1 MPPSLPP
8 SSPPGSPPG
17 LPSSSSN
24 LGGAKQS
31 LNQSLQNIGDDESL
45 IIDDGA
51 DALTEDDYDDS
62 DLEKAIMRVDTTG

>member
-8 SSPPGSPPG
+8 SSPPG

-31 LNQSLQNIGDDESL
+31 LNQSLLNIGDDESL
-45 IIDDGA
+45 ILDDGA
-51 DALTEDDYDDS
+51 NALIEDDYDDS
-62 DLEKAIMRVDTTG
+62 DLEKAILRVDTTG